1 MGGHEVAMYNIALCY
16 RKGEGVRRSA
26 QNAVRWLTKSA
37 EEGYAPAFRDL
48 GVAYHEGSGVRKD
61 DSIAVWCYRQAAA
74 QSDTMAMY
82 NLGLCYAVGDGVKAS
97 KPSAMRWF
105 RKAAQLGHRK
115 ARTQIGQLSKS
126 KAVHRT
132 PRPGAGASMPVLRAL
147 ILGAAAL
154 NRARR
159 RLFR

>member
-1 MGGHEVAMYNIALCY
+1 
-16 RKGEGVRRSA
+16 
-26 QNAVRWLTKSA
+26 
-37 EEGYAPAFRDL
+37 L

-82 NLGLCYAVGDGVKAS
+82 NLGLCYADGDGVKAS

-105 RKAAQLGHRK
+105 RKAAQLGHRE

-126 KAVHRT
+126 
-132 PRPGAGASMPVLRAL
+132 
-147 ILGAAAL
+147 
-154 NRARR
+154 
-159 RLFR
+159 